1 MRPKEAEEMPKQ
13 KKNQEKTA
21 GIRDLKPVKN
31 PKGGFV
37 GSKTSGAGPGKG
49 RG

>member
-1 MRPKEAEEMPKQ
+1 MPKQ
-13 KKNQEKTA
+13 KKNKEKA
-21 GIRDLKPVKN
+21 AKVRDLKPVKD

-37 GSKTSGAGPGKG
+37 GFKTSGSGPGRG